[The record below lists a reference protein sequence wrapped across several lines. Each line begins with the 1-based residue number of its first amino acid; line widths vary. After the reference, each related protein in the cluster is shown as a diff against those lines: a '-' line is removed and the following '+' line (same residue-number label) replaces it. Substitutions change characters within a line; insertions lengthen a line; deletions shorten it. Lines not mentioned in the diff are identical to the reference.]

1 MALLGQID
9 KLLGVI
15 LLGNTLVARG
25 AATLTGGHHQAAVRR
40 RRTRARRS
48 APSRFRFAI
57 LVFSEITPKVIG
69 AAHAD
74 RIAPLVEL
82 RAGAAAQGGH
92 ARRLVRQPVR
102 AGAAQA
108 DADQARERHRRQL
121 TQEELR
127 SLVLEGSQYFRGKHR
142 TMLANL
148 MDLEAITVDDVMTPR
163 NRIHALDLAE
173 KPALLRQQLATSYHS
188 RVPVYE
194 GSLDNIVGVLPLKS
208 VVHLQQQA
216 GEVDAE
222 RLRPLVR
229 PPYFIPAGTP
239 LLTQLTQFQ
248 NDRQRLGLVVDEYGE
263 LQGLVTIEDIVE
275 EIIGEFTTQ
284 APGRHRNL
292 PARSRTAASS
302 WPGMALL
309 RTLNRRLGTQ
319 FPLDGP
325 KTLNGLIIEHLGD
338 IPGGRASLSGWK
350 GSRSRSCRP
359 RIARSKS
366 SGCSPPSAAAPRL
379 YKRRSSGHHRQIK
392 FYANGIAL
400 FPGASGTVLACRNFQ
415 YRPPTTDRT
424 LRQPPWPR
432 TPPPA
437 TSADSR
443 APSRSTASCPSTRPK
458 RCRRRRRRP
467 AFRSS
472 RPCCS
477 ASG

>member
-1 MALLGQID
+1 LDDISLTTLGIVLAVLLLLSAFFSIAETAMMASNRHRLKHRAQRGNRGARLAIGLLAQTD
-9 KLLGVI
+9 RLLGVI
-15 LLGNTLVARG
+15 LFGNNLINAG
-25 AATLTGGHHQAAVRR
+25 AATLAGVITVRLFGVGELALAVG
-40 RRTRARRS
+40 TVAVT
-48 APSRFRFAI
+48 FLI

-74 RIAPLVEL
+74 LITPLVSFVLAPLLKAATPVVWFVNLFVQGVLKVL
-82 RAGAAAQGGH
+82 RIRPASDTGG
-92 ARRLVRQPVR
+92 
-102 AGAAQA
+102 
-108 DADQARERHRRQL
+108 QL

-188 RVPVYE
+188 RVPVFE

-216 GEVDAE
+216 GEVDSE

-284 APGRHRNL
+284 APGGTETYRRE
-292 PARSRTAASS
+292 ADGSVVVA
-302 WPGMALL
+302 GMALL

-325 KTLNGLIIEHLGD
+325 KTMNGLIIEHLGD
-338 IPGGRASLSGWK
+338 IPEAGVTFRLDGQQIEVLQTQDRAVKVVKLLAPAGRPVPPLQTPIERAS
-350 GSRSRSCRP
+350 
-359 RIARSKS
+359 S
-366 SGCSPPSAAAPRL
+366 S
-379 YKRRSSGHHRQIK
+379 
-392 FYANGIAL
+392 
-400 FPGASGTVLACRNFQ
+400 
-415 YRPPTTDRT
+415 D
-424 LRQPPWPR
+424 
-432 TPPPA
+432 
-437 TSADSR
+437 
-443 APSRSTASCPSTRPK
+443 
-458 RCRRRRRRP
+458 
-467 AFRSS
+467 
-472 RPCCS
+472 
-477 ASG
+477 